1 MSKTMLAS
9 VAAGVS
15 VVVLIAIFAAAKFM
29 KPEPV
34 DAMGCGK
41 EISGKTVIVL
51 DTSDE
56 VAAQTRK
63 EIFDRVKDAVERK
76 VHDGDLVSVFT
87 VSDLSKKNLVPAF
100 AYCKPR
106 RTGNELHESPRML
119 ERNYVTKF
127 QKPLQDV
134 VQAPIQGSKESP
146 IAQSLID
153 LSLSD
158 FVRSNGNTNL
168 IVFSDLMEYTD
179 RFSLYKCGAGSQA
192 IRAFR
197 DSRGATV
204 ARPTFYNVDVQLNI
218 IPRGDVTAAVGRC
231 RDTFWAWF
239 FGDDDGPGARFTP
252 SNLPG

>member
-1 MSKTMLAS
+1 MNKTMRAS
-9 VAAGVS
+9 IVAGVS
-15 VVVLIAIFAAAKFM
+15 VVVLIAILVAAKFN
-29 KPEPV
+29 KPEAV
-34 DAMGCGK
+34 DGLGCGK

-63 EIFDRVKDAVERK
+63 EIIDRVKDLVDRK
-76 VHDGDLVSVFT
+76 VHVGDLVSVFT
-87 VSDLSKKNLVPAF
+87 VSELSKKNLMPVF

-106 RTGNELHESPRML
+106 RIGNELKENPRML
-119 ERNYVTKF
+119 ERNYVNKF

-134 VQAPIQGSKESP
+134 VEAPIQGSKESP

-168 IVFSDLMEYTD
+168 IVFSDLMEYTGK
-179 RFSLYKCGAGSQA
+179 FSLYKCAAGSQA
-192 IRAFR
+192 IRSFR
-197 DSRGATV
+197 DSRGAAV
-204 ARPTFYNVDVQLNI
+204 ARPTFHNVDVQLNI